1 MFWLITNQWLVKSTK
16 LQLYTEQKVRIN
28 WWFDFPRAA
37 IEWLADDGE
46 QNRNIAS
53 LIHNIFLTDSD
64 SNKCYCLI
72 ANSCYCMRRQCTT
85 GPGNRIKCSACK
97 KGNKNKWA
105 GSLLFR
111 RHTIN
116 SFLQSISAWHQPCF
130 LHSSSTLLC
139 LLAQKKNVSSEDYTF
154 RYRWAIAKMRALG
167 EPQNSGCFCFIR
179 APNWANDPVRL
190 WIITVNA
197 TQRLY
202 AK

>member
-85 GPGNRIKCSACK
+85 GPGNRIKCSAYK

-105 GSLLFR
+105 SSLLFR

-116 SFLQSISAWHQPCF
+116 FSVTPAVFLTFFI
-130 LHSSSTLLC
+130 HSSVLTGTKKKC
-139 LLAQKKNVSSEDYTF
+139 HQK
-154 RYRWAIAKMRALG
+154 
-167 EPQNSGCFCFIR
+167 
-179 APNWANDPVRL
+179 
-190 WIITVNA
+190 ITRSA
-197 TQRLY
+197 TAEQLR
-202 AK
+202 KWER